1 MRLKEMFTIDL
12 RSRVPIYEQIKNQVM
27 ELILLGVLKPHEQL
41 PSIREL
47 ARELQLNVNT
57 VKKAFQDMEADG
69 VIYTLVG
76 RGSFVAEN
84 ALGSTQLK
92 KRAAEELKTAFQSAR
107 ASGLAFEDAQ
117 SLLHTIYEKTQKGD
131 ERT

>member
-1 MRLKEMFTIDL
+1 MFAIDM

-47 ARELQLNVNT
+47 ARDVQLNVNT
-57 VKKAFQDMEADG
+57 VKKAFQDLEADG
-69 VIYTLVG
+69 VIYTLTG

-92 KRAAEELKTAFQSAR
+92 QRAAAELKTALLSAR
-107 ASGLAFEDAQ
+107 SSGLAREEAQ
-117 SLLHTIYEKTQKGD
+117 EIFSSVYEIMQKGD
-131 ERT
+131 DRT